1 MYLSHH
7 ASQSH
12 SWELLL
18 IIHAH
23 NLGTGSSTPLSTG
36 LTLLSMGA
44 KGLAL
49 QSSVAHD
56 KQGQLSCPSDLRA
69 MLSHLP
75 LEFTATSY
83 STQESRPYTLPVQ
96 QIKIR
101 FNFKKKIHDATTKHN
116 ET

>member
-1 MYLSHH
+1 MFLKNFLAIYYLYLSHH

-56 KQGQLSCPSDLRA
+56 KQGQLSCFSDLRA
-69 MLSHLP
+69 MLPTCLWNLLP
-75 LEFTATSY
+75 PATALRRAGPTPCLCS
-83 STQESRPYTLPVQ
+83 
-96 QIKIR
+96 K
-101 FNFKKKIHDATTKHN
+101 
-116 ET
+116 